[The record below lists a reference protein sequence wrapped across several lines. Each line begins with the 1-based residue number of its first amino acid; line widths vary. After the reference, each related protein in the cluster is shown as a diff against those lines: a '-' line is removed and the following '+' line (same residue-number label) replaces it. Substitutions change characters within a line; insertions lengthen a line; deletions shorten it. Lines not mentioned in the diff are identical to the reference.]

1 MTIYKN
7 IPTFQYSHASIK
19 FFHSI
24 IPKPQCPSS
33 HFYIIPKSLLSDLI
47 AALPTIIP
55 SQSVESIILIV
66 WAYLCSLQADN
77 CIMQAIL
84 ILFSYISFYCS
95 IVTKRIGR
103 IMGNNIIQLDKMT
116 IEEKI
121 RIMEA
126 IWDDLSKRAENIHSP
141 SWHEEILTER
151 ESRIE
156 KENEKFI
163 EWERAKKQI
172 QNNIKCK

>member
-1 MTIYKN
+1 
-7 IPTFQYSHASIK
+7 
-19 FFHSI
+19 
-24 IPKPQCPSS
+24 
-33 HFYIIPKSLLSDLI
+33 
-47 AALPTIIP
+47 
-55 SQSVESIILIV
+55 
-66 WAYLCSLQADN
+66 
-77 CIMQAIL
+77 
-84 ILFSYISFYCS
+84 
-95 IVTKRIGR
+95 
-103 IMGNNIIQLDKMT
+103 MGNNIIQLDKMT

-156 KENEKFI
+156 KGNEKFI

-172 QNNIKCK
+172 QNNIK